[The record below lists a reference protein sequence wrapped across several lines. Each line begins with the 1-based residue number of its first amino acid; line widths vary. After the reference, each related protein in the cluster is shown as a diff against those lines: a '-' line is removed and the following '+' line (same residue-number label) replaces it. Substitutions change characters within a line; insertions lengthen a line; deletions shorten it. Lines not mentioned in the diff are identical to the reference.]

1 MLIRRRRSSYIQADV
16 CRLVVD
22 AVRFF
27 CRSVGQ
33 LVIVKRAAKT
43 TAQVDGRQVAG
54 IAGSGVVVADLL
66 FVTDD
71 ADGIIAFQSG
81 LDAVVQAEHPLR
93 LGRDDRKCYTY

>member
-1 MLIRRRRSSYIQADV
+1 MPNPSKTVQFTFRPMS
-16 CRLVVD
+16 

-33 LVIVKRAAKT
+33 LVIVIVKRAAKT